1 MAPSRNL
8 LKFVSIDAIIIIP
21 HRHWFLCNHQMN
33 SKTLAKKQNKKQ
45 LDMHRRNEQA
55 NSKRY
60 HVELSFEGSTCRL
73 RGKDGSITLLGYRQQ
88 KAP

>member
-1 MAPSRNL
+1 
-8 LKFVSIDAIIIIP
+8 
-21 HRHWFLCNHQMN
+21 MN
-33 SKTLAKKQNKKQ
+33 SKTLAKNKQNKKQ

-55 NSKRY
+55 NGKRY

-73 RGKDGSITLLGYRQQ
+73 CGKDSDASITLLGYRQQ